1 MIFSICSHILRPPK
15 QRSETAMRK
24 LSRKAIEE
32 GLDTIPI
39 SEILGVSPSSKG
51 LTHKQQTFA
60 RELASGATKAGA
72 YRKVYSKT
80 AKPKTAGDAGY
91 RLSTDP
97 RISAE
102 VDAYKVAIE
111 SAKHRTPEALR
122 QLVIKTLVDVAISPD
137 AKDAVKVQA
146 VKVLGTVV
154 EVGAFLERREVIN
167 TTNSKQ
173 AKAELLAQ
181 IKNLMKGEAVDAIEV
196 DADSLL
202 RELAPSEVETLPA
215 DTHPDA
221 TPQDAESESQAD
233 KHTIPLKSTLQES
246 NSPTQEDPPHAKSE
260 QTPGG

>member
-1 MIFSICSHILRPPK
+1 MK
-15 QRSETAMRK
+15 K
-24 LSRKAIEE
+24 LSRKAINE

-39 SEILGVSPSSKG
+39 AEILGVSGKDKG

-60 RELASGATKAGA
+60 RELAKGTSKAES
-72 YRKVYSKT
+72 YRRAYSKT

-154 EVGAFLERREVIN
+154 EVGAFLERREVIT

-173 AKAELLAQ
+173 AKADLLQQ
-181 IKNLMKGEAVDAIEV
+181 IRTLMKGEAVDAIEM

-202 RELAPSEVETLPA
+202 AELAPEVEEVETLPD
-215 DTHPDA
+215 DTHPTA
-221 TPQDAESESQAD
+221 TPHDAEQESRGD
-233 KHTIPLKSTLQES
+233 KHTIPLKQFPPERNTANFLDD
-246 NSPTQEDPPHAKSE
+246 EDPLE
-260 QTPGG
+260 

>member
-1 MIFSICSHILRPPK
+1 MK
-15 QRSETAMRK
+15 K

-39 SEILGVSPSSKG
+39 SEILGVSGKDKG

-60 RELASGATKAGA
+60 RELAKGTTKAEA
-72 YRKVYSKT
+72 YRRAYK
-80 AKPKTAGDAGY
+80 AKPAPSTIIGEPY
-91 RLSTDP
+91 RLAADP

-102 VDAYKVAIE
+102 VEAYKVAIE

-137 AKDAVKVQA
+137 SKDAVKVQA

-167 TTNSKQ
+167 TSSSKQ
-173 AKAELLAQ
+173 AKEELLQQ
-181 IKNLMKGEAVDAIEV
+181 IRTLMRGDAVDAIEV

-202 RELAPSEVETLPA
+202 AELAEVESLPA
-215 DTHPDA
+215 APHPTA
-221 TPQDAESESQAD
+221 TPHDAEAESQAH
-233 KHTIPLKSTLQES
+233 KHTIPLKQTSS
-246 NSPTQEDPPHAKSE
+246 FMEDTPHENPE

>member
-1 MIFSICSHILRPPK
+1 
-15 QRSETAMRK
+15 MRK

-39 SEILGVSPSSKG
+39 SEILGISPSAKG

-60 RELASGATKAGA
+60 KELAKGTTKAEA
-72 YRKVYSKT
+72 YRRSYNRNP
-80 AKPKTAGDAGY
+80 AP
-91 RLSTDP
+91 STIVNTPYKLASDP
-97 RISAE
+97 RIQHE
-102 VDAYKVAIE
+102 VEAYKVAIE

-167 TTNSKQ
+167 TTNSQQ
-173 AKAELLAQ
+173 ARAELLAQ
-181 IKNLMKGEAVDAIEV
+181 IKTLMKGEAVDAIEI

-202 RELAPSEVETLPA
+202 AELAPVEVESLPA
-215 DTHPDA
+215 DTHPIP
-221 TPQDAESESQAD
+221 TPHDAEEESQAD
-233 KHTIPLKSTLQES
+233 KHTIPLKQNPSFM
-246 NSPTQEDPPHAKSE
+246 DDAPHAKSE
-260 QTPGG
+260 

>member
-1 MIFSICSHILRPPK
+1 
-15 QRSETAMRK
+15 MRK

-32 GLDTIPI
+32 GLDTIPM
-39 SEILGVSPSSKG
+39 SEILGVSSKDKG
-51 LTHKQQTFA
+51 LTPKMQTFA
-60 RELASGATKAGA
+60 RELAKGTSKAES

-122 QLVIKTLVDVAISPD
+122 QLVIKTLVDVAISPE
-137 AKDAVKVQA
+137 AKDSVKVAA

-154 EVGAFLERREVIN
+154 EVGAFLERREVIT

-173 AKAELLAQ
+173 AKADLLQQ
-181 IKNLMKGEAVDAIEV
+181 IRTLMKGEAVDAIEV

-202 RELAPSEVETLPA
+202 AELAPEAEEVETIPA
-215 DTHPDA
+215 EPHPTA
-221 TPQDAESESQAD
+221 TPHDGEQESRGD
-233 KHTIPLKSTLQES
+233 KHTIPLKPSKQTPNFLDD
-246 NSPTQEDPPHAKSE
+246 EDPLE
-260 QTPGG
+260 

>member
-1 MIFSICSHILRPPK
+1 
-15 QRSETAMRK
+15 MRK
-24 LSRKAIEE
+24 LSRKAINE

-39 SEILGVSPSSKG
+39 AEILGVSSKSKG

-60 RELASGATKAGA
+60 RELAKGTTKAEA
-72 YRKVYSKT
+72 YRKAYKKNASPHT
-80 AKPKTAGDAGY
+80 LAAEPY
-91 RLSTDP
+91 RIAADP
-97 RISAE
+97 RITAE
-102 VDAYKVAIE
+102 VDAYKLAIE

-173 AKAELLAQ
+173 AKAELLQQ
-181 IKNLMKGEAVDAIEV
+181 IRTLMIGDATDAVEV

-202 RELAPSEVETLPA
+202 RELTPEVETMPA

-221 TPQDAESESQAD
+221 TPHDGGEESQAD
-233 KHTIPLKSTLQES
+233 KHTIPHKQSQ
-246 NSPTQEDPPHAKSE
+246 DFSE
-260 QTPGG
+260 

>member
-1 MIFSICSHILRPPK
+1 MK
-15 QRSETAMRK
+15 K

-39 SEILGVSPSSKG
+39 AEILGISPSAKG
-51 LTHKQQTFA
+51 LTHKQKTFA
-60 RELASGATKAGA
+60 RELAKGTTKAEA
-72 YRKVYSKT
+72 YRRSYKANPAPST
-80 AKPKTAGDAGY
+80 IIGEPY
-91 RLSTDP
+91 RLAADP

-102 VDAYKVAIE
+102 VEAYKVAIE

-167 TTNSKQ
+167 TSSSKQ
-173 AKAELLAQ
+173 AKEELLQQ
-181 IKNLMKGEAVDAIEV
+181 IRTLMRGDAVDAIEV

-202 RELAPSEVETLPA
+202 AELAPNEVETLPA
-215 DTHPDA
+215 DTHPLPTPHDA
-221 TPQDAESESQAD
+221 KAESQAH
-233 KHTIPLKSTLQES
+233 KHTIPLKQTPSFM
-246 NSPTQEDPPHAKSE
+246 EDTPYANPE

>member
-1 MIFSICSHILRPPK
+1 MK
-15 QRSETAMRK
+15 K

-39 SEILGVSPSSKG
+39 SEILGISPSAKG

-60 RELASGATKAGA
+60 KELAKGTTKREA
-72 YRKVYSKT
+72 YRRSYKANAT
-80 AKPKTAGDAGY
+80 AATLSGEPY
-91 RLSTDP
+91 RVASDP
-97 RISAE
+97 RVSAE
-102 VDAYKVAIE
+102 VEAYKIAIE

-137 AKDAVKVQA
+137 AKDSVKVAA

-167 TTNSKQ
+167 TSSSKQ
-173 AKAELLAQ
+173 AKEELLAQ
-181 IKNLMKGEAVDAIEV
+181 IRTLMRGEAVDAIEV

-202 RELAPSEVETLPA
+202 AELAEVESLPA
-215 DTHPDA
+215 DTHPTA
-221 TPQDAESESQAD
+221 TPHDGDEESQAD
-233 KHTIPLKSTLQES
+233 KHTIPLKQ
-246 NSPTQEDPPHAKSE
+246 TQSFMEDTPHENPE

>member
-1 MIFSICSHILRPPK
+1 
-15 QRSETAMRK
+15 
-24 LSRKAIEE
+24 
-32 GLDTIPI
+32 LDTIPI
-39 SEILGVSPSSKG
+39 AEILGVSSGDKG

-60 RELASGATKAGA
+60 RELAKGATKREA
-72 YRKVYSKT
+72 YRRSYKANATEATLSGE
-80 AKPKTAGDAGY
+80 PY
-91 RLSTDP
+91 RVASDP
-97 RISAE
+97 RVSAE
-102 VDAYKVAIE
+102 VEAYKIAIE

-137 AKDAVKVQA
+137 SKDAVKVQA

-181 IKNLMKGEAVDAIEV
+181 IRTIMQGDAVDAIEV

-202 RELAPSEVETLPA
+202 AELAPSEVETLPA
-215 DTHPDA
+215 DTHPDP
-221 TPQDAESESQAD
+221 TSQDANAESQAH
-233 KHTIPLKSTLQES
+233 KHTIPLKQ
-246 NSPTQEDPPHAKSE
+246 TQSFMEGTPHENPE

>member
-1 MIFSICSHILRPPK
+1 MRPCSK
-15 QRSETAMRK
+15 RSETVMRK
-24 LSRKAIEE
+24 LSRKAINE

-39 SEILGVSPSSKG
+39 AEILGVSSKDKG
-51 LTHKQQTFA
+51 LTPKMQTFA
-60 RELASGATKAGA
+60 RELAKGTSKAES

-167 TTNSKQ
+167 TSSSAQ
-173 AKAELLAQ
+173 AKAELLQQ
-181 IKNLMKGEAVDAIEV
+181 IRTIMRGDAVDAVEV

-202 RELAPSEVETLPA
+202 RELAPEVESLPA
-215 DTHPDA
+215 DTHPDP
-221 TPQDAESESQAD
+221 TPQDEKAESQGH
-233 KHTIPLKSTLQES
+233 KHTIPLKQSE
-246 NSPTQEDPPHAKSE
+246 NFPDDATQEDPPL
-260 QTPGG
+260 

>member
-1 MIFSICSHILRPPK
+1 MRSSK
-15 QRSETAMRK
+15 QRSETDMRK
-24 LSRKAIEE
+24 LSRKAINE

-39 SEILGVSPSSKG
+39 AEILGVSSGDKG
-51 LTHKQQTFA
+51 LTPKMQTFA
-60 RELASGATKAGA
+60 RELAKGTSKAES
-72 YRKVYSKT
+72 YRRVYSKT

-102 VDAYKVAIE
+102 VDAYKIAIE

-137 AKDAVKVQA
+137 SKDSVKVAA

-167 TTNSKQ
+167 TSSSAQ
-173 AKAELLAQ
+173 AKADLLQQ
-181 IKNLMKGEAVDAIEV
+181 IRTLMQGNAVDAIEV

-202 RELAPSEVETLPA
+202 AELAPEVETLPVEP
-215 DTHPDA
+215 HPDP
-221 TPQDAESESQAD
+221 TPHDAEAESQGD
-233 KHTIPLKSTLQES
+233 KHTIPLKQ
-246 NSPTQEDPPHAKSE
+246 TQSFMEGTPHEKFE
-260 QTPGG
+260 

>member
-1 MIFSICSHILRPPK
+1 
-15 QRSETAMRK
+15 MRK

-39 SEILGVSPSSKG
+39 SEILGISPSAKG

-60 RELASGATKAGA
+60 KELAKGTTKAEA
-72 YRKVYSKT
+72 YRRSYNRNP
-80 AKPKTAGDAGY
+80 AP
-91 RLSTDP
+91 STIVNTPYKLASDP
-97 RISAE
+97 RIQHE
-102 VDAYKVAIE
+102 VEAYKVAIE

-173 AKAELLAQ
+173 ARADLLAQ
-181 IKNLMKGEAVDAIEV
+181 IKTLMKGEAVDAIEV

-202 RELAPSEVETLPA
+202 RELAPTEVESLPA

-221 TPQDAESESQAD
+221 TPHDAEAESQAD
-233 KHTIPLKSTLQES
+233 KHTIPLK
-246 NSPTQEDPPHAKSE
+246 
-260 QTPGG
+260 QTPSFMEDHPHDDFEKDPRGV

>member
-1 MIFSICSHILRPPK
+1 
-15 QRSETAMRK
+15 MRK

-32 GLDTIPI
+32 GLDTIPM
-39 SEILGVSPSSKG
+39 SEILGISGKDKG

-60 RELASGATKAGA
+60 KELASGATKAAA

-91 RLSTDP
+91 RLSLDS

-167 TTNSKQ
+167 TTNSQQ
-173 AKAELLAQ
+173 ARADLLAQ
-181 IKNLMKGEAVDAIEV
+181 IKTLMKGEAVDAIEV

-202 RELAPSEVETLPA
+202 RELAPTEVETLPA

-221 TPQDAESESQAD
+221 TPHDAEAESQAD
-233 KHTIPLKSTLQES
+233 KHTIPLKQNPSFM
-246 NSPTQEDPPHAKSE
+246 DDAPHENPNK
-260 QTPGG
+260 TPGG

>member
-1 MIFSICSHILRPPK
+1 MIFSICSHILRPSK
-15 QRSETAMRK
+15 QRSGTGMRK

-39 SEILGVSPSSKG
+39 SEILGISPSSKG

-60 RELASGATKAGA
+60 KELAKGTTKAEA
-72 YRKVYSKT
+72 YRRSYNRNP
-80 AKPKTAGDAGY
+80 AP
-91 RLSTDP
+91 STIVNTPYKLASDP
-97 RISAE
+97 RIQLE
-102 VDAYKVAIE
+102 VEAYKVAIE

-167 TTNSKQ
+167 TTNSQQ
-173 AKAELLAQ
+173 ARAELLAQ
-181 IKNLMKGEAVDAIEV
+181 IKTLMKGEAVDAIEV

-202 RELAPSEVETLPA
+202 RELAPVEVETLPA

-221 TPQDAESESQAD
+221 TPHDAKEESQAD
-233 KHTIPLKSTLQES
+233 KHTIPLKQTPSFM
-246 NSPTQEDPPHAKSE
+246 EDPPHENPE

>member
-1 MIFSICSHILRPPK
+1 
-15 QRSETAMRK
+15 MRK

-39 SEILGVSPSSKG
+39 SEILGISPSAKG

-60 RELASGATKAGA
+60 KELAKGTTKAEA
-72 YRKVYSKT
+72 YRRSYNRNP
-80 AKPKTAGDAGY
+80 AP
-91 RLSTDP
+91 STIVNTPYKLASDP
-97 RISAE
+97 RIQHE
-102 VDAYKVAIE
+102 VEAYKVAIE

-173 AKAELLAQ
+173 AKEELLAQ
-181 IKNLMKGEAVDAIEV
+181 IRTLMNGNAVDAIEV

-202 RELAPSEVETLPA
+202 RELAPVEVETLPA

-221 TPQDAESESQAD
+221 TPHDAEAESQAD
-233 KHTIPLKSTLQES
+233 KHTIPLKQNPSFM
-246 NSPTQEDPPHAKSE
+246 DDAPHAKSE
-260 QTPGG
+260 

>member
-1 MIFSICSHILRPPK
+1 
-15 QRSETAMRK
+15 MRK
-24 LSRKAIEE
+24 LSRKAINE

-39 SEILGVSPSSKG
+39 AEILGVSSKDKG
-51 LTHKQQTFA
+51 LTPKMQTFA
-60 RELASGATKAGA
+60 RELAKGTSKAES

-167 TTNSKQ
+167 TSSSAQ
-173 AKAELLAQ
+173 AKAELLQQ
-181 IKNLMKGEAVDAIEV
+181 IRTLMQGNAVDAIEV

-202 RELAPSEVETLPA
+202 RELAPEVETLPA
-215 DTHPDA
+215 DTHPTA
-221 TPQDAESESQAD
+221 TPHDAESESQGH
-233 KHTIPLKSTLQES
+233 KHTIPLKQSQDFS
-246 NSPTQEDPPHAKSE
+246 EDPPYEKFD
-260 QTPGG
+260 

>member
-1 MIFSICSHILRPPK
+1 
-15 QRSETAMRK
+15 MRK

-39 SEILGVSPSSKG
+39 SEILGISPSAKG

-60 RELASGATKAGA
+60 KELAKGTTKAEAYRKAYKRDATKATLMGEP
-72 YRKVYSKT
+72 YRVAS
-80 AKPKTAGDAGY
+80 
-91 RLSTDP
+91 DP
-97 RISAE
+97 RVSAE
-102 VDAYKVAIE
+102 VEAYKVAIE

-167 TTNSKQ
+167 TTNSQQ
-173 AKAELLAQ
+173 ARADLLAQ
-181 IKNLMKGEAVDAIEV
+181 IKTLMKGEAVDAIEV

-202 RELAPSEVETLPA
+202 RELAPTEVESLPA

-221 TPQDAESESQAD
+221 TPHDAEAESQGH
-233 KHTIPLKSTLQES
+233 KHTIPLKQNPSFM
-246 NSPTQEDPPHAKSE
+246 EDTPHENPNK
-260 QTPGG
+260 TPGG

>member
-1 MIFSICSHILRPPK
+1 M
-15 QRSETAMRK
+15 
-24 LSRKAIEE
+24 
-32 GLDTIPI
+32 
-39 SEILGVSPSSKG
+39 SEILGISGKDKG

-137 AKDAVKVQA
+137 SKDAVKVQA

-167 TTNSKQ
+167 TSSSKQ
-173 AKAELLAQ
+173 AKEELLAQ
-181 IKNLMKGEAVDAIEV
+181 IRTLMRGEAVDAIEV

-202 RELAPSEVETLPA
+202 AELSPSEVESLPA
-215 DTHPDA
+215 DTHPSH
-221 TPQDAESESQAD
+221 TPHDAEAESQGD
-233 KHTIPLKSTLQES
+233 KHTIPLKQ
-246 NSPTQEDPPHAKSE
+246 TQSFMEDTPHE
-260 QTPGG
+260 NP

>member
-1 MIFSICSHILRPPK
+1 
-15 QRSETAMRK
+15 MRK

-39 SEILGVSPSSKG
+39 SEILGVSPSAKG

-60 RELASGATKAGA
+60 KELAKGTTKAEA
-72 YRKVYSKT
+72 YRRSYNRNP
-80 AKPKTAGDAGY
+80 AP
-91 RLSTDP
+91 STIVNTPYKLASDP
-97 RISAE
+97 RIQQE
-102 VDAYKVAIE
+102 VEAYKVAIE

-167 TTNSKQ
+167 TTNSAQ
-173 AKAELLAQ
+173 AKADLLAQ
-181 IKNLMKGEAVDAIEV
+181 IRTLMQGDAVDAIEV

-202 RELAPSEVETLPA
+202 RELAPEPDIVETLPA
-215 DTHPDA
+215 EPHPIP
-221 TPQDAESESQAD
+221 TPQDAEAESQGD
-233 KHTIPLKSTLQES
+233 KHTIPLKQTPSFMEES
-246 NSPTQEDPPHAKSE
+246 PHADSE
-260 QTPGG
+260 QDPRGV